1 MRSRRPSTMMK
12 KKNDFLFR
20 KRNLKMLK
28 IGINGFGRIGR
39 MIARAYFENPKIHK
53 DIEVTCINDISNKA
67 VNIHLL
73 KYDSVHGRAPFNIS
87 ETSGGINIDGRDV
100 KMISE
105 PDPEKIDW
113 KSQGVDVVFECSGR
127 FTKKADA
134 EKHIRAGAKRVI
146 VSAPSDGADITV
158 VYGINHKSINE
169 SHKVISNGSCTT
181 NCIAPVAYLL
191 DRDFGIETG
200 YMTTI
205 HAYTGDQ
212 KLIDTAHQDLR
223 RARAACMSMIPSS
236 TGAAKA
242 VGLILPHLSGKLDGC
257 SVRVPIANVS
267 LVDFKCILKKSATE
281 EAINNLMRS
290 SAVGDLIGV
299 LGYNDE
305 PLVSI
310 DFNHSKE
317 SSIFDASGTRVLEG
331 NFCRVMCWYDNE
343 FGFSNRMLDLCQ
355 YISNTDR

>member
-1 MRSRRPSTMMK
+1 
-12 KKNDFLFR
+12 
-20 KRNLKMLK
+20 MLT

-39 MIARAYFENPKIHK
+39 MIARAYFEDPNAHK
-53 DIEVTCINDISNKA
+53 DIEIVCINDISDKTTN
-67 VNIHLL
+67 VHLL

-87 ETSGGINIDGRDV
+87 ETATGINIDGREI

-113 KSQGVDVVFECSGR
+113 KSHGVDVVFECSGR
-127 FTKKADA
+127 FTKKIDA
-134 EKHIRAGAKRVI
+134 QKHISAGAKRVI
-146 VSAPSDGADITV
+146 VSAPSEGADITV
-158 VYGINHKSINE
+158 VYGINHKNIND

-181 NCIAPVAYLL
+181 NCISPVAYLL

-212 KLIDTAHQDLR
+212 RLIDTVHKDLR

-236 TGAAKA
+236 TGAARA
-242 VGLILPHLSGKLDGC
+242 VGLILPHLNGKLDGC
-257 SVRVPIANVS
+257 AIRVPTPNVS
-267 LVDFKCILKKSATE
+267 LVDFKCVLKKSATA
-281 EAINNLMRS
+281 EAINDLMRS
-290 SAVGDLIGV
+290 SAVGDLNGV

-305 PLVSI
+305 PLVST

-317 SSIFDASGTRVLEG
+317 SSIFDASGTKVLEG
-331 NFCRVMCWYDNE
+331 NFCRVMSWYDNE

-355 YISNTDR
+355 YIAIR